1 MLDVN
6 TRITNRS
13 DYKCTKNQKYLN
25 CKQYSD
31 IKMIK

>member
-1 MLDVN
+1 MLDVDI
-6 TRITNRS
+6 RIT
-13 DYKCTKNQKYLN
+13 DKCTKNQKYLN